1 MSLYRY
7 RCHLYTLMNCL
18 ARVAVTYDGEYE
30 ETGPFHN
37 HNGEL
42 TLINEYNLLMPAK
55 KGQKIHVLRF
65 GHCTTKSPKG
75 YSLN

>member
-1 MSLYRY
+1 
-7 RCHLYTLMNCL
+7 MNCL

-42 TLINEYNLLMPAK
+42 TLINEYRFVNACKERAANTCAPFRALYNEIAQRLFIKLNVNLD
-55 KGQKIHVLRF
+55 I
-65 GHCTTKSPKG
+65 
-75 YSLN
+75 YLNPF